1 MKTANTIRRTPKHP
15 ESHLQKVCV
24 KWFRLQYKNLSGVFF
39 AVPNGGKR
47 NALEGA
53 IMKGEGVLS
62 GVSDLVLLV
71 ANRRYN
77 GLCIEMKTPKGTQS
91 DTQKIFMRNVEEQGY
106 KYAICR
112 SFTDFQNTINE
123 YLSE

>member
-1 MKTANTIRRTPKHP
+1 MKTTNTIRRHPKHS
-15 ESHLQKVCV
+15 ESELQRACV
-24 KWFRLQYKNLSGVFF
+24 KWFRLQYRQLSGVFF
-39 AVPNGGKR
+39 CVPNGGFR
-47 NALEGA
+47 NAVEGA

-62 GVSDLVLLV
+62 GVSDLILLV
-71 ANRRYN
+71 ANSRFN
-77 GLCIEMKTPKGTQS
+77 GLCIEMKTAKGTQS

-112 SFTDFQNTINE
+112 SFTDFQNTINQ